1 MLHEIA
7 VIGGGNG
14 AHAVAAEMALQGN
27 QVRMFEFTQFKD
39 TFSPVLSS
47 KEIMKEGVGVTG
59 KAKLKV
65 ATMDMKEAVEGIKYI
80 FIILPSF
87 AHTMVAESIAPYL
100 EDGQVLIL
108 LPGSAGTL
116 KIKKIFDEKGIKKD
130 ITLVEGSTLPYGAR
144 LVKPGHVRVFIE
156 AVLLPAGVLPAE
168 KTSEII
174 AELKGF
180 YPSISPAKDV
190 LEAMVNNPN
199 PYVHPAATLLS
210 ATRIEYSKGE
220 FFLYVEGVTPST
232 ARLFEALN
240 RERLALCKIMNWRLY
255 HWDNLQFDE
264 YDLGHSQEECYE
276 RILNTSMD
284 AFFGKDSI
292 HRAGMKMLG
301 PKTMKDRYIT
311 EDVPYGLV
319 LIKDIGELMGINMPV
334 HESIIK
340 ICSAI
345 NGEDYELSGR
355 TAKEIGIAGM
365 DQKALED
372 FLYNG

>member
-116 KIKKIFDEKGIKKD
+116 KIKK
-130 ITLVEGSTLPYGAR
+130 
-144 LVKPGHVRVFIE
+144 
-156 AVLLPAGVLPAE
+156 
-168 KTSEII
+168 
-174 AELKGF
+174 
-180 YPSISPAKDV
+180 
-190 LEAMVNNPN
+190 
-199 PYVHPAATLLS
+199 
-210 ATRIEYSKGE
+210 YSMK
-220 FFLYVEGVTPST
+220 
-232 ARLFEALN
+232 
-240 RERLALCKIMNWRLY
+240 
-255 HWDNLQFDE
+255 
-264 YDLGHSQEECYE
+264 
-276 RILNTSMD
+276 
-284 AFFGKDSI
+284 
-292 HRAGMKMLG
+292 RA
-301 PKTMKDRYIT
+301 
-311 EDVPYGLV
+311 
-319 LIKDIGELMGINMPV
+319 
-334 HESIIK
+334 
-340 ICSAI
+340 
-345 NGEDYELSGR
+345 
-355 TAKEIGIAGM
+355 
-365 DQKALED
+365 
-372 FLYNG
+372 